1 MLTLLELRLPPPVL
15 ALLTAFVMW
24 IGARDNAP
32 FPRPGWLAPLV
43 AGIGAVAGVILV
55 LAVAALLRAR
65 TTLSPIRPGEARALV
80 RTGIYSVTRNPIYLA
95 DALML
100 LAYAIHLWQPQSFVA
115 VPVFVAWIH
124 RFQILPEE
132 RALRAT
138 FGEEFEHY
146 TAATRRWL

>member
-1 MLTLLELRLPPPVL
+1 MLNSLELRLPPPVL

-24 IGARDNAP
+24 IGARDNAA
-32 FPRPGWLAPLV
+32 FPGPGWLAPLV
-43 AGIGAVAGVILV
+43 AGIGAVAGVILI

-65 TTLSPIRPGEARALV
+65 TTLSPVRPDEARALV

-95 DALML
+95 DALAL
-100 LAYAIHLWQPQSFVA
+100 LAYAVHLWQPQSFVA

-138 FGEEFEHY
+138 FGEDFEQY